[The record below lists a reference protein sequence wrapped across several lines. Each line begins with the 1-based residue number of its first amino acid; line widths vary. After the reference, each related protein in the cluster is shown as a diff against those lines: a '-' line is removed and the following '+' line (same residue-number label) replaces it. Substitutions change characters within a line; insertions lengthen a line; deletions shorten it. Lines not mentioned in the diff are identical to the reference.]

1 MGTTFA
7 EKLQAYIVSKNL
19 EDKSGGRSGT
29 IATIA
34 RNPEQS
40 KHLETARMNVLGH
53 EVDFVNLRSEM
64 YAEDSRI
71 PEIQI
76 GTPLEDALRRDI
88 TINALFYNVHTRAVE
103 DLTERG
109 LPDLREGIAR
119 TPLAPLQTFQDD
131 PLRVLRCIRFSSRFG
146 FEIAEE
152 TGSAMQ
158 AQSIQDA
165 LVRKIKRERVGE
177 ELLKMLKGK
186 SPLLSLTTIEKY
198 GIYDT
203 VFGVPSDVAGKTTGT
218 QRAQSTGIHA
228 ASILCSFLDSVP
240 TSLPAPH
247 TELLKQAHEDHGLRQ
262 RLIFGAAL
270 TPWRDMTYPQK
281 KGYLPVVEHNVK
293 EGLKIG
299 SQNHFIPSVPRLFA
313 AHKRA
318 SKPSLDKFEGP
329 SQRALIGLLLR
340 DGDVHNPRTGTHWS
354 TSLLFSMIQDLVDLI
369 DDQNTLDD
377 VQAQQVVQTYNV
389 FVDRVL
395 ELDLVKSIEEP
406 PKLNGKE
413 IGAVLG
419 IKPGKEIGIYMDH
432 IGGQNHFIPS
442 VPRLFAAHKRASRPS
457 LDKFEGPSQ
466 RALIGLLLRDD
477 DVHKP
482 LAGTYWSAS
491 LLFSM
496 VQDLVD
502 LIDDQNTLDDVQA
515 QQVVQ
520 TYNAFVDRVLDLD
533 LVKSIEEPPR
543 LNGKEIGALLGIK
556 PGKEIGIYIDH
567 VIRWQLGHPDE
578 SLDLCKTWLKELH
591 QSLANGDSGVATPPS
606 KRARSR
612 TSEVFP
618 QLRSCTMFV
627 RFAATGLAALSLL
640 PRVYSRSNWF
650 DQSFY
655 FAWGDSS
662 VPFTVPVTTQ
672 CETIKIQWQRGSAT
686 GPDPVAPYT
695 LQVLTSN
702 YVVPFYIDAGSALSY
717 DFTVPFAPGTQYQIC
732 MYDSKGQTG
741 GCQATYTVIPA
752 TGTPSCANMTFP
764 QTLEVDAKSSTG
776 PLSQYGWPSQ
786 CTDLSVTPKSG
797 TPPFTLTAAPALH
810 PPVNI
815 TSNSMAPINWT
826 IDLSWGSPFFVT
838 LADSAGLMWSFG
850 PLHSG
855 DGPDTCLS
863 SGSTSSIPIG
873 ATVGAVVGA
882 FVIGGV
888 LASLL
893 FFFVSRKKHSRRMVG
908 GRPSLGSLDLRES
921 SGGRELRPT
930 PYITSPDARAVYS
943 PLGTREES
951 YSSMNSARPMLRPA
965 SRSSL
970 GREPLGLATTG
981 LQVEPFDPATASAA
995 PTITGSTRHGQGAS
1009 TYRSSS
1015 PPASPIEGHGRSD
1028 SGRDTR
1034 SQVYVVHHDGGRA
1047 PVTIMT
1053 SDGAE
1058 VVELPPGYS
1067 SVPESS
1073 SRQQAV
1079 ADSHGRSGK
1088 GALGR

>member
-1 MGTTFA
+1 A
-7 EKLQAYIVSKNL
+7 SKNL

-88 TINALFYNVHTRAVE
+88 TINALFYNVHTRSQE

-158 AQSIQDA
+158 EQSIQDA

-203 VFGVPSDVAGKTTGT
+203 VFGVPPDVAGKTTGT

-354 TSLLFSMIQDLVDLI
+354 TSLLFSMVQDLVDLI

-377 VQAQQVVQTYNV
+377 VQAQRIVQIYNV
-389 FVDRVL
+389 FVNRVL

-406 PKLNGKE
+406 PRLNGKE

-432 IGGQNHFIPS
+432 
-442 VPRLFAAHKRASRPS
+442 
-457 LDKFEGPSQ
+457 
-466 RALIGLLLRDD
+466 
-477 DVHKP
+477 
-482 LAGTYWSAS
+482 
-491 LLFSM
+491 
-496 VQDLVD
+496 
-502 LIDDQNTLDDVQA
+502 
-515 QQVVQ
+515 
-520 TYNAFVDRVLDLD
+520 
-533 LVKSIEEPPR
+533 
-543 LNGKEIGALLGIK
+543 
-556 PGKEIGIYIDH
+556 
-567 VIRWQLGHPDE
+567 VIRWQLEHPNE
-578 SLDLCKTWLKELH
+578 SVDLCKTWLKELH
-591 QSLANGDSGVATPPS
+591 QSPANGDSGAATPPA
-606 KRARSR
+606 KRAR
-612 TSEVFP
+612 V
-618 QLRSCTMFV
+618 
-627 RFAATGLAALSLL
+627 
-640 PRVYSRSNWF
+640 
-650 DQSFY
+650 
-655 FAWGDSS
+655 
-662 VPFTVPVTTQ
+662 
-672 CETIKIQWQRGSAT
+672 
-686 GPDPVAPYT
+686 
-695 LQVLTSN
+695 
-702 YVVPFYIDAGSALSY
+702 
-717 DFTVPFAPGTQYQIC
+717 
-732 MYDSKGQTG
+732 
-741 GCQATYTVIPA
+741 
-752 TGTPSCANMTFP
+752 
-764 QTLEVDAKSSTG
+764 
-776 PLSQYGWPSQ
+776 
-786 CTDLSVTPKSG
+786 
-797 TPPFTLTAAPALH
+797 
-810 PPVNI
+810 
-815 TSNSMAPINWT
+815 
-826 IDLSWGSPFFVT
+826 
-838 LADSAGLMWSFG
+838 
-850 PLHSG
+850 
-855 DGPDTCLS
+855 
-863 SGSTSSIPIG
+863 
-873 ATVGAVVGA
+873 
-882 FVIGGV
+882 
-888 LASLL
+888 
-893 FFFVSRKKHSRRMVG
+893 
-908 GRPSLGSLDLRES
+908 
-921 SGGRELRPT
+921 
-930 PYITSPDARAVYS
+930 
-943 PLGTREES
+943 
-951 YSSMNSARPMLRPA
+951 
-965 SRSSL
+965 
-970 GREPLGLATTG
+970 
-981 LQVEPFDPATASAA
+981 
-995 PTITGSTRHGQGAS
+995 
-1009 TYRSSS
+1009 
-1015 PPASPIEGHGRSD
+1015 
-1028 SGRDTR
+1028 
-1034 SQVYVVHHDGGRA
+1034 
-1047 PVTIMT
+1047 
-1053 SDGAE
+1053 
-1058 VVELPPGYS
+1058 
-1067 SVPESS
+1067 
-1073 SRQQAV
+1073 
-1079 ADSHGRSGK
+1079 
-1088 GALGR
+1088 